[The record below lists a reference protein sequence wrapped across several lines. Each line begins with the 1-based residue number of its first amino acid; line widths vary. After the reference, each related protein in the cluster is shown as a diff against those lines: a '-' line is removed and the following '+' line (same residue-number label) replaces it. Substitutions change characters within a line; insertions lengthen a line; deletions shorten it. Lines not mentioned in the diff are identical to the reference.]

1 MKKTLIYF
9 GIFLVIVL
17 CAFIAGRRSRKGE
30 INRLENNQTTFL
42 SEINRYKTKD
52 SLNAVQVGVLNLR
65 LKEYE
70 HFRAEDAKTIESLK
84 TQNRELT
91 NITTQQSQ
99 YIAELEVPVKDTVV
113 VSLENGEAPKID
125 TLQKVD
131 YHDDWLDFSGIIANG
146 SFSTKIEIRDSLVIV
161 ESISRKRFLGFL
173 WKTQK
178 IKDRKVDAV
187 SKNPYNKIVSLER
200 ITIEN

>member
-1 MKKTLIYF
+1 MKKTLIYL
-9 GIFLVIVL
+9 GIFLGIVL
-17 CAFIAGRRSRKGE
+17 CAFIAGRNSRKPE
-30 INRLENNQTTFL
+30 INRLENNQNTLF

-84 TQNRELT
+84 TKNRELT

-99 YIAELEVPVKDTVV
+99 YIAELELPVKDTVV

-125 TLQKVD
+125 TLKKVD
-131 YHDDWLDFSGIIANG
+131 YHDDWLDFSGTMVNG
-146 SFSTKIEIRDSLVIV
+146 LFNAKIEVRDSLVIV

-173 WKTQK
+173 WKTRK
-178 IKDRKVDAV
+178 IKDRKIDAV